1 MKFTLPILILQTIR
15 IVLLS
20 FLLSGI
26 AFNALADAEQ
36 NDDGLKENLSRLFQ
50 SHEQLNIRLE
60 GTFKELGKKRK
71 EERPY
76 SAANLIYKNEAGND
90 VRVEL
95 KMRVRGKNRAKKTT
109 CSFPPLKLNFK
120 KKTLEGTIFEG
131 EDKLKLVTHCKN
143 SSSYEQ
149 YVLLEYLNYRMHNLL
164 TEYSLRPRLVTV
176 EYYDTGSEKV
186 IATKFGFFIEDKG
199 RMASRVGAELI
210 KVKRI
215 NKEQYNQPL
224 LHLAT
229 IFEYM
234 LGNTDYSVALGP
246 PNEDCCHNAIP
257 LLSSDGS
264 MIPVPY
270 DFDAT
275 GIVNPPYVSPP
286 KNLKIKSVR
295 QRRYRGYCQ
304 DIDGFKSNFTVFQ
317 EQRGAI
323 FDLYNNQEGLTSSS
337 QKKTL
342 SYLEKFYNSISD
354 EEKIASEF
362 IKRCRT

>member
-1 MKFTLPILILQTIR
+1 
-15 IVLLS
+15 
-20 FLLSGI
+20 
-26 AFNALADAEQ
+26 
-36 NDDGLKENLSRLFQ
+36 
-50 SHEQLNIRLE
+50 
-60 GTFKELGKKRK
+60 
-71 EERPY
+71 
-76 SAANLIYKNEAGND
+76 
-90 VRVEL
+90 
-95 KMRVRGKNRAKKTT
+95 
-109 CSFPPLKLNFK
+109 
-120 KKTLEGTIFEG
+120 
-131 EDKLKLVTHCKN
+131 
-143 SSSYEQ
+143 
-149 YVLLEYLNYRMHNLL
+149 
-164 TEYSLRPRLVTV
+164 
-176 EYYDTGSEKV
+176 
-186 IATKFGFFIEDKG
+186 
-199 RMASRVGAELI
+199 
-210 KVKRI
+210 
-215 NKEQYNQPL
+215 
-224 LHLAT
+224 
-229 IFEYM
+229 
-234 LGNTDYSVALGP
+234 
-246 PNEDCCHNAIP
+246 
-257 LLSSDGS
+257 